1 MTMTTKELLAL
12 VGKWRGRA
20 DLEDEE
26 GGPYYD
32 ENERA
37 RLLNCA
43 DELAPIATALCAD
56 VEALRKDAE
65 RFRWLRDS
73 QACAL
78 HIEHNDHHTVY
89 ESAEAKIRWQENDPK
104 ADYFGDVPEDEK
116 KKMIEADSIWTV
128 HIYPNTPVGFNVY
141 HAATLDAAI
150 DAAKEPK

>member
-1 MTMTTKELLAL
+1 MTAKELLAL
-12 VGKWRGRA
+12 VGRWRERA

-43 DELAPIATALCAD
+43 DELAPIATALCAE

-65 RFRWLRDS
+65 RLDWLEKNTLSFNLRYPPYMGWLRWKTL
-73 QACAL
+73 L
-78 HIEHNDHHTVY
+78 HP
-89 ESAEAKIRWQENDPK
+89 SR
-104 ADYFGDVPEDEK
+104 
-116 KKMIEADSIWTV
+116 
-128 HIYPNTPVGFNVY
+128 
-141 HAATLDAAI
+141 AAI